1 MIVFNT
7 LFSGTDF
14 FHLAMSSQIKSR
26 SRINVLGVGIDVL
39 NLELTEKKCF
49 EKVGRSGQQGYV
61 TITGVHGVMESQR
74 DPELLKI
81 HNRSFL
87 STPDGMPLVWLGR
100 WEGHPAMDRV
110 YGPDLL
116 LQLCRSGLAHGYK
129 HHFFGGAPKVLQPL
143 CRNLEKLFPGIQI
156 TGMESP
162 PYRTLTE
169 DELDGFAERL
179 QKEKPHF
186 VWIGLGTPKQEK
198 FMASFL
204 EKYSDLTSKW
214 DHGLLM
220 FGVGAAFDFHSFNVK
235 QAPKWFQKNGLEWFY
250 RLCVD
255 PKRLWRRYS
264 INNSMFLAKIF
275 PAMMGL
281 KEYELKS

>member
-1 MIVFNT
+1 MN
-7 LFSGTDF
+7 
-14 FHLAMSSQIKSR
+14 SQNSLR
-26 SRINVLGVGIDVL
+26 NRINVLGVGINIL
-39 NLELTEKKCF
+39 NLDSAESECF
-49 EKVGRSGQQGYV
+49 EAVKTPNKQGYV

-74 DPELLKI
+74 DPDLQKI

-87 STPDGMPLVWLGR
+87 STPDGMPLVWLGK
-100 WEGHPAMDRV
+100 WEGHHTMDRV
-110 YGPDLL
+110 YGPDLML
-116 LQLCRSGLAHGYK
+116 KFCESGVLHSLK
-129 HHFFGGAPKVLQPL
+129 HYFYGGSPEVLDPL
-143 CRNLEKLFPGIQI
+143 CENLEKSIPGVQI
-156 TGMESP
+156 SGMESP
-162 PYRTLTE
+162 PYRALTE
-169 DELDGFAERL
+169 DELDEFAERL
-179 QKEKPHF
+179 QEKKPHF

-220 FGVGAAFDFHSFNVK
+220 FGVGAAFDFHSFRIK
-235 QAPKWFQKNGLEWFY
+235 QAPKWFQRNGLEWFY

-264 INNSMFLAKIF
+264 INNSMFLLRIF

-281 KEYELKS
+281 KNYELKR